1 MQNITLIPLSGIEL
15 NGITIPLSASRKE
28 VKNVLGEP
36 YETLEN
42 SLFYF
47 HNELRFDFD
56 NDGKVNYIEFL
67 GGIDGNIQPVI
78 YGVYAFESEADDLFH
93 ILREKNHGDI
103 SDQENGYSYRFL
115 NISVGVFRPLIPEA
129 VKDMIEE
136 ADEDGYPMDEE
147 EIKCE
152 LRKAAH
158 WATIGIGIANYYR

>member
-67 GGIDGNIQPVI
+67 GGIDGKR
-78 YGVYAFESEADDLFH
+78 YD
-93 ILREKNHGDI
+93 
-103 SDQENGYSYRFL
+103 
-115 NISVGVFRPLIPEA
+115 
-129 VKDMIEE
+129 
-136 ADEDGYPMDEE
+136 
-147 EIKCE
+147 
-152 LRKAAH
+152 
-158 WATIGIGIANYYR
+158 